1 MKIRQILN
9 NNVVLVEDGRA
20 EMIVLS
26 RGITFRK
33 KVGDI
38 LSENEI
44 DKLFVLDSHE
54 FLKKFR
60 YLLENTKEEYI
71 ITVRK
76 IIKSAEDTLEVKA
89 NDYLYLTLLDHIN
102 FMIERLHNTQILKS
116 PLSWEVKKLYPKQ
129 YAVGVQ
135 SLKIMEHDLDVT
147 IPEEEAVSI
156 ALHFINLQTNNKS
169 IERTVIMMNAI
180 QDIMTIIKYH
190 FQIAFNEESI
200 NYARL
205 ITHLQF
211 LMQRVFDHDSSYNL
225 EEVEINQQMK
235 KKYSDAYL
243 CVQKIDIYFQ
253 KKFNRKLSVDEETY
267 LIVHIQ
273 RVTR

>member
-76 IIKSAEDTLEVKA
+76 IIKSAEDILEVKA

-235 KKYSDAYL
+235 KKYPDSYL